1 MMTSIKM
8 SSVNEPCGGR
18 GGSGV
23 DPYSF
28 TLAGLFELKL
38 RWQAEQPFSP
48 VDPLFKDQ
56 FQPIFFHLPFVR
68 KKSNFYYSTETQVN
82 SQALS
87 FGALIETTWLQIH
100 RSEAGPLCS
109 VTFSPPNE
117 QC

>member
-38 RWQAEQPFSP
+38 RWQAEQP

-56 FQPIFFHLPFVR
+56 FQPIFFSFAFCK
-68 KKSNFYYSTETQVN
+68 KKSKF
-82 SQALS
+82 L
-87 FGALIETTWLQIH
+87 LLH
-100 RSEAGPLCS
+100 
-109 VTFSPPNE
+109 
-117 QC
+117 